1 MADKTVRLVSGE
13 DVLYPKTLVT
23 NILNEDGT
31 QWEPSGG
38 GGSGVETLLLN
49 EADFMTIASLIEDS
63 ESDTPIKGRLTGSYE
78 MKPYGLI
85 QGTLEGMTMNLQVSS
100 GITMTPMATSL
111 YIMFCGNNSLVV
123 INLSCSA
130 MDGSGSSYW
139 SYEKQI
145 YTLTSAS

>member
-31 QWEPSGG
+31 QWEPSAG
-38 GGSGVETLLLN
+38 GGSGVETLVLN
-49 EADFMTIASLIEDS
+49 EADSTTIGNLIGGE
-63 ESDTPIKGRLTGSYE
+63 EAGIPTKGRLTGSYE

-85 QGTLEGMTMNLQVSS
+85 QCTAEGMTITFQVSS
-100 GITMTPMATSL
+100 GVTMAP
-111 YIMFCGNNSLVV
+111 
-123 INLSCSA
+123 LSCGLCLMICENNYLMLITLAYSA
-130 MDGSGSSYW
+130 MDGSGSSDW
-139 SYEKQI
+139 SYERKV